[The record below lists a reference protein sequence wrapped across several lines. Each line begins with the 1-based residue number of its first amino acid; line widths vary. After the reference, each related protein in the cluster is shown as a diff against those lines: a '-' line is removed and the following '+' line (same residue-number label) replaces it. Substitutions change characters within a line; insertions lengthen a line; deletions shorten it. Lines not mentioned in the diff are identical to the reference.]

1 MKTPQKKNFLVS
13 LFRLNSCN
21 NYICWKKIDVPS
33 PPGRPSACDINVNW
47 CKLRFLKP
55 MNDGGSR
62 IQFYRI
68 EFRKKES
75 ARWIFQGN
83 AENQF
88 SYDDIIQ
95 AHVDNRVGAVPVAFR
110 VFANNEIG
118 RGEPSKPS
126 NLITFEDP
134 F

>member
-1 MKTPQKKNFLVS
+1 MEGHEYNSIVLS
-13 LFRLNSCN
+13 L
-21 NYICWKKIDVPS
+21 
-33 PPGRPSACDINVNW
+33 
-47 CKLRFLKP
+47 
-55 MNDGGSR
+55 
-62 IQFYRI
+62 
-68 EFRKKES
+68 EKKES

-95 AHVDNRVGAVPVAFR
+95 AHVDNRVGAVPAAFR
-110 VFANNEIG
+110 PDTILVSVMFANNEIG

>member
-1 MKTPQKKNFLVS
+1 MEGHEYNSIVLS
-13 LFRLNSCN
+13 LE
-21 NYICWKKIDVPS
+21 K
-33 PPGRPSACDINVNW
+33 
-47 CKLRFLKP
+47 
-55 MNDGGSR
+55 
-62 IQFYRI
+62 
-68 EFRKKES
+68 
-75 ARWIFQGN
+75 IFQGN

>member
-1 MKTPQKKNFLVS
+1 MEGHEYNSIVLS
-13 LFRLNSCN
+13 L
-21 NYICWKKIDVPS
+21 
-33 PPGRPSACDINVNW
+33 
-47 CKLRFLKP
+47 
-55 MNDGGSR
+55 
-62 IQFYRI
+62 
-68 EFRKKES
+68 EKKES

-110 VFANNEIG
+110 VFANNEIS

>member
-1 MKTPQKKNFLVS
+1 MEGHEYNSIVLS
-13 LFRLNSCN
+13 L
-21 NYICWKKIDVPS
+21 
-33 PPGRPSACDINVNW
+33 
-47 CKLRFLKP
+47 
-55 MNDGGSR
+55 
-62 IQFYRI
+62 
-68 EFRKKES
+68 EKKES

-95 AHVDNRVGAVPVAFR
+95 AHVENRVG
-110 VFANNEIG
+110 ANNEIG